1 MDKLKNLWEEIV
13 YQLDKFGYW
22 LNWKFPYKKRA
33 RIRKALREILL
44 YVTVV
49 LLVVLIF
56 KSYQPVET
64 QKYEITYNIT
74 EAQATEQTVE
84 PKTELGKAIK
94 EMIKTECKRQGVD
107 INLVYAIINSEE
119 VNDGTPRYGIMKLH
133 PDLIKKYD
141 ANYRDGVGVVE
152 SIHSNMES
160 GIKRLKWA
168 TENNET
174 IESALMVYIYT
185 KPEAQKMWADGIK
198 TTKWVEEVKR
208 EM

>member
-1 MDKLKNLWEEIV
+1 MMDKIKNLREEIV
-13 YQLDKFGYW
+13 YQLDEFGNW

-33 RIRKALREILL
+33 RMLKVFTGVSQVAIMILL
-44 YVTVV
+44 I
-49 LLVVLIF
+49 VLIIAVMGLE
-56 KSYQPVET
+56 QT
-64 QKYEITYNIT
+64 TYNIT
-74 EAQATEQTVE
+74 EITEIHEGEVKDTQVV
-84 PKTELGKAIK
+84 LGKAVK

-107 INLVYAIINSEE
+107 IELVYAIINSEE

-152 SIHSNMES
+152 SIYSNMES
-160 GIKRLKWA
+160 GVKRLKWA

-185 KPEAQKMWADGIK
+185 KPEAAKMWADGIK
-198 TTKWVEEVKR
+198 TTMWVEEVKGV
-208 EM
+208 M